1 MRAWARFWE
10 VDAAAL
16 QRLPSVEEHVARLEA
31 AMERNRQI
39 RRAAMSRYAR
49 EHILPRMQLGDGLL
63 PTLTPRMD
71 GGGLCVLVEL
81 ECASLFYSSL
91 LPTCLRPPAG
101 WRTFPL
107 PVLECHFAL

>member
-1 MRAWARFWE
+1 MRAWSRFWE

-49 EHILPRMQLGDGLL
+49 EHILPRVQLGDGLL

-71 GGGLCVLVEL
+71 GGGLCVL
-81 ECASLFYSSL
+81 ASLSMPYFFPAL
-91 LPTCLRPPAG
+91 LCLR
-101 WRTFPL
+101 
-107 PVLECHFAL
+107 FASPFSSGLHALF